1 MPPQPLPQLCDHKD
15 LLSCPFSPEKQT
27 CTSGQLEEANSM
39 QLSNKSVYLASRER
53 EPPRKMT
60 NVCQRQNP
68 RAWCHQWGELNV
80 NYSSLNS
87 SELAVKWDNG
97 LKDVVWSTSL
107 ITFRIVF
114 CNYVQSSVILP
125 RAKKSP
131 PANLSLWLPWPRKC
145 PWHRGESGRGA
156 LRLGNRELS
165 VEKRAEEGNQQRVSS
180 RQGSSCRTQPP

>member
-1 MPPQPLPQLCDHKD
+1 MHQRPAGGGELNAALQQVC
-15 LLSCPFSPEKQT
+15 LSCIQRKRTTPENDRRVSTTEPK
-27 CTSGQLEEANSM
+27 SLVPSM
-39 QLSNKSVYLASRER
+39 
-53 EPPRKMT
+53 
-60 NVCQRQNP
+60 
-68 RAWCHQWGELNV
+68 GELNV

-180 RQGSSCRTQPP
+180 RQGSSCRTHPP